1 MIKLTPENTTGK
13 IASYLLTYKELDF
26 EYGGYED
33 YCNWFFDYYKNID
46 SSKMVIAFDI
56 ETKKLYPIGNEFI
69 MFAVTYKLNGK
80 YISKSFNCRD
90 WSKEQVLNFIKSFN
104 KLKSKKVLHNAYFDI
119 TTLAIMFGE
128 KLKWDFDTYI
138 IFHNALTHRAKDSS
152 DNDFGQEKTGLS
164 LKDLTRDFLNYG
176 DYEEDLNEW
185 KKQYCRDNKI
195 KVGDFTYDLIPED
208 ILAPYNCMDTTCT
221 LQLFEKGMQLIKVLE
236 KSGYKKLRE
245 NIKMKH
251 EVTDIYMDARIR
263 GIYIDRSKVRE
274 LNDFYKNTM
283 EKSKNN
289 IYNDLKKHI
298 NYVEKEL
305 YYRSLEK
312 ELMKDFE
319 YIAEHRPKVSKNGKE
334 TWVTKQVKITDK
346 KAQKLKEE
354 SKINFNSSQHKAMLF
369 VESMGLAP
377 LEKSSK
383 TNAPKCDIKFM
394 EHHVISH
401 PELQSFLDYG
411 KCRTAM
417 NNFLGVERNDGE
429 EVEEIG
435 KGDAKTLWELT
446 SDDYP
451 YIHSNYNLNGTV
463 THRCSCNSINLQQIP
478 SRSVLKHIKECISSR
493 ENNYFVYS
501 DFASAEVC
509 ILGSII
515 NSKVIHDSL
524 VNKWDLHSMNAWK
537 MLKEDI
543 LRECPELE
551 QKFKACGNDVIK
563 LKDFYAE
570 IKDKFEQT
578 IRYRTKSLVF
588 SLAYGTTA
596 HGVSKN
602 LGTSKKEAQQLI
614 DRYLDANPEM
624 KLYIKNQHLKA
635 KKYGYVET
643 PFGNRI
649 LLADCMEMDKTNDRK
664 IKMRG
669 EKQLKKALNVPIQN
683 SNAIILYHG
692 LIRAKKLIK
701 ERGYE
706 GKINF
711 LFSVYDSFCYEVHES
726 VPKDEVLDILER
738 SFCCYLGDFYL
749 GIDSEIGYSWGETE
763 AVKRDRR
770 KKEEITNYNMSLN

>member
-1 MIKLTPENTTGK
+1 MTKLNENNTQGK
-13 IASYLLTYKELDF
+13 IASYLKTYKELDF
-26 EYGGYED
+26 SYGNLDDYVEWYE
-33 YCNWFFDYYKNID
+33 NFKNNVD
-46 SSKMVIAFDI
+46 TPKTVIAIDI
-56 ETKKLYPIGNEFI
+56 ETKKLYCIGNRFL
-69 MFAVTYKLNGK
+69 MFAITWKQNGIYHSVAFDVRNENDK
-80 YISKSFNCRD
+80 NIVNI
-90 WSKEQVLNFIKSFN
+90 IKSLN
-104 KLKSKKVLHNAYFDI
+104 KLKCKKVLHNAYFDV

-138 IFHNALTHRAKDSS
+138 IYHNALTHRAKDSS

-164 LKDLTRDFLNYG
+164 LKDLTRDFLQFG

-185 KKQYCRDNKI
+185 KKQYCRENKI
-195 KVGDFTYDLIPED
+195 KVGDFTYDLIPEN
-208 ILAPYNCMDTTCT
+208 ILAPYNNMDTTCT
-221 LQLFEKGMQLIKVLE
+221 LQLFERGVQLIKVLE

-263 GIYIDRSKVRE
+263 GIYIDRNKVRE
-274 LNDFYKNTM
+274 LNGFYKTKM
-283 EKSKNN
+283 EESKDN
-289 IYNDLKKHI
+289 IYRDLKKHI
-298 NYVEKEL
+298 EYVEKEL
-305 YYRSLEK
+305 YYKSLEK

-319 YIAEHRPKVSKNGKE
+319 YIAEHRPKVSKTGRE
-334 TWVTKQVKITDK
+334 TWVSKQVKITDK
-346 KAQKLKEE
+346 KAQKLRDE

-369 VESMGLAP
+369 VESMGLEP
-377 LEKSSK
+377 LEKSAK
-383 TNAPKCDIKFM
+383 TNSPKCDIKFM
-394 EHHVISH
+394 EHHAISH

-417 NNFLGVERNDGE
+417 NNFLGVEKNDGE
-429 EVEEIG
+429 EVEELG
-435 KGDAKTLWELT
+435 KGEAKTLWELT

-493 ENNYFVYS
+493 PNHYLAYS

-543 LRECPELE
+543 LKECPELE
-551 QKFKACGNDVIK
+551 QKFKECGNDPTK
-563 LKDFYAE
+563 LKEFYAE
-570 IKDKFEQT
+570 IKSKFEQT

-596 HGVSKN
+596 HGVAKN
-602 LGTSKKEAQQLI
+602 LGISKKEAQQLI
-614 DRYLDANPEM
+614 DRYLVANPEM
-624 KLYIKNQHLKA
+624 KEYIKQQHNKA
-635 KKYGYVET
+635 KREGYVET

-649 LLADCMEMDKTNDRK
+649 LLADCMEIDKTNDRK
-664 IKMRG
+664 VKMRG

-706 GKINF
+706 DKIHF

-726 VPKDEVLDILER
+726 VPKEEVLDIIEK

-749 GIDSEIGYSWGETE
+749 GIDSEIGTSWGCTE
-763 AVKRDRR
+763 AIKRERR
-770 KKEEITNYNMSLN
+770 NKNEITNYNMSLY